1 MRRIILSLS
10 ALAFFACG
18 SATESPSVTADSP
31 VVTRL
36 SPTTATAGNTVTIIG
51 YGFSVI
57 PSDNIVVIGGS
68 AIPATSY
75 ALVDPAVAGEIEQ
88 LTFTVPSGLTVG
100 TDSLYILRSEA
111 VSNTDVQLTISP

>member
-75 ALVDPAVAGEIEQ
+75 ALVDPIAAGEIEQ

-100 TDSLYILRSEA
+100 ADSLYILRSEA